1 MIRSTLCYIQVLADG
16 AGVATL
22 GAAQLA
28 IQTSLVLTNGTI
40 LTLGDI
46 EDKVRL
52 RSWNI
57 CTIRNTSLT
66 SVRAVVALCLQIYS
80 KSDKINYLLELELKL
95 ESDE

>member
-1 MIRSTLCYIQVLADG
+1 MFSVLSTEILRTIIINYNPCTSSWQSDDTKYTYCYIQVLADG
-16 AGVATL
+16 ASAATL

-52 RSWNI
+52 MS
-57 CTIRNTSLT
+57 
-66 SVRAVVALCLQIYS
+66 
-80 KSDKINYLLELELKL
+80 
-95 ESDE
+95 

>member
-16 AGVATL
+16 ASAATL

-52 RSWNI
+52 RS
-57 CTIRNTSLT
+57 
-66 SVRAVVALCLQIYS
+66 
-80 KSDKINYLLELELKL
+80 
-95 ESDE
+95 